1 MSYIAKRH
9 ENKWIIP
16 KTTCAYCKTEK
27 KKKKKYLW
35 IQRREIEKKWNENE
49 LKYYDAIKS
58 IQRFFFFCYIIS
70 LSGYCKL
77 H

>member
-27 KKKKKYLW
+27 KRKKNIYEFREEKLKKNEMKMNWNTMMPLNQSRDFFSFVISYL
-35 IQRREIEKKWNENE
+35 
-49 LKYYDAIKS
+49 
-58 IQRFFFFCYIIS
+58 
-70 LSGYCKL
+70 
-77 H
+77 